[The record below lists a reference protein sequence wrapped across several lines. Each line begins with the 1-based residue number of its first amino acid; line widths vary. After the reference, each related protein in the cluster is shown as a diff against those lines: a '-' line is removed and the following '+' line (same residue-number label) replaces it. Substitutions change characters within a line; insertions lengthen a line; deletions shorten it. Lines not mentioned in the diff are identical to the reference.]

1 MAIILIIAGFDPTG
15 GAGLQADL
23 KTITALGEVG
33 LTVPTALTVQDT
45 QSVKASYVVEKKVI
59 KQQLDTLFSDFSI
72 DAVKI
77 GMLPNTEI
85 VNFIG
90 EWLSQHHLPHI
101 VIDPVIRAKKGFILN
116 ESTEALVK
124 LFPLAELITPN
135 LDEVEIILGKKPK
148 NLEEMKEAAKKLK
161 NFGVNAILVKGGE
174 LETATDVLFDGSDF
188 YIWEV
193 TKRQLQPVH
202 GTGCVLSSAIAT
214 FLAKGLSLPDAVE
227 KAKKFVTLAI
237 EGALRVSKGNLLS
250 RPYAWV
256 EQKMARYE
264 VIRAL
269 KRALN
274 RLQEVP
280 YVSPFVPEVRSNLA
294 YALPYAKTYDQV
306 AAFSGR
312 LSVVE
317 GKVVA
322 CGPPDFGVSSHMAS
336 VVLKA
341 MEFDSEYRSA
351 MNIKYRDD
359 FIEKAKKLGY
369 KIQEIVRKDE
379 PSETKS
385 IEGLSLPWITERAI
399 EQFGSLPDL
408 VYDKGDFGK
417 EAMIRVLGKHPQ
429 EVVQKVIKL
438 AMEVFKYA

>member
-1 MAIILIIAGFDPTG
+1 MAVVLIIAGFDPTG

-101 VIDPVIRAKKGFILN
+101 VIDPVIKAKKGYILN
-116 ESTEALVK
+116 QANEALVK

-161 NFGVNAILVKGGE
+161 NFGVKAILVKGGE

-202 GTGCVLSSAIAT
+202 GTGCV
-214 FLAKGLSLPDAVE
+214 
-227 KAKKFVTLAI
+227 
-237 EGALRVSKGNLLS
+237 
-250 RPYAWV
+250 
-256 EQKMARYE
+256 
-264 VIRAL
+264 
-269 KRALN
+269 
-274 RLQEVP
+274 
-280 YVSPFVPEVRSNLA
+280 
-294 YALPYAKTYDQV
+294 
-306 AAFSGR
+306 
-312 LSVVE
+312 
-317 GKVVA
+317 
-322 CGPPDFGVSSHMAS
+322 
-336 VVLKA
+336 
-341 MEFDSEYRSA
+341 
-351 MNIKYRDD
+351 
-359 FIEKAKKLGY
+359 
-369 KIQEIVRKDE
+369 
-379 PSETKS
+379 
-385 IEGLSLPWITERAI
+385 
-399 EQFGSLPDL
+399 
-408 VYDKGDFGK
+408 
-417 EAMIRVLGKHPQ
+417 
-429 EVVQKVIKL
+429 
-438 AMEVFKYA
+438 